1 MGGSSGLTER
11 EVACPVRPWLQ
22 VALGKARSF
31 EAIQGD
37 IGLRDEVDRRLGKIA
52 TPESRSPP
60 EFSRKNSIHGTG
72 VGEKDDVGHDI
83 GLGKLKGIRLVRRH
97 PERAD
102 AITRDARSAWPVC
115 KAPNS
120 YAPYSDR
127 R

>member
-1 MGGSSGLTER
+1 
-11 EVACPVRPWLQ
+11 VACPVRPWLQ

-83 GLGKLKGIRLVRRH
+83 GLGKLMLDLRGRFAKLRTPTRLTQIAASPH
-97 PERAD
+97 
-102 AITRDARSAWPVC
+102 
-115 KAPNS
+115 
-120 YAPYSDR
+120 
-127 R
+127 